1 MKARI
6 VRYGFIGVVAVL
18 IILCGMKFSN
28 MYKDYQKLQFNQ
40 EQIDTQ
46 VSVLMSMLF
55 SDLYYSDPIDL
66 GETKE
71 HADELSVLLQ
81 VTSYDEIPHFNDIAN
96 KLIEISK
103 NVESRPA
110 FSEQTIELFQ
120 SFIYNLGKPLSD
132 DIDTALA
139 VTLMH
144 KDFLN
149 KLIEHGNR
157 QLVEVLI
164 LVNQSDKTVSVLFV
178 LLVAL
183 DSLFQNR
190 DFSGKLGLL
199 LFILSVQS
207 GISAVRQL
215 S

>member
-1 MKARI
+1 MKKRAII
-6 VRYGFIGVVAVL
+6 VLCLALVLTLIG
-18 IILCGMKFSN
+18 CGNNAQSSDEHN
-28 MYKDYQKLQFNQ
+28 AEYEEGY
-40 EQIDTQ
+40 TQ

-132 DIDTALA
+132 DIDTLS
-139 VTLMH
+139 TSLYESIMS
-144 KDFLN
+144 
-149 KLIEHGNR
+149 ES
-157 QLVEVLI
+157 VE
-164 LVNQSDKTVSVLFV
+164 
-178 LLVAL
+178 
-183 DSLFQNR
+183 
-190 DFSGKLGLL
+190 G
-199 LFILSVQS
+199 
-207 GISAVRQL
+207 
-215 S
+215 

>member
-81 VTSYDEIPHFNDIAN
+81 VTSYAN

-132 DIDTALA
+132 DIDTLS
-139 VTLMH
+139 TSLYESIMS
-144 KDFLN
+144 
-149 KLIEHGNR
+149 ES
-157 QLVEVLI
+157 VE
-164 LVNQSDKTVSVLFV
+164 
-178 LLVAL
+178 
-183 DSLFQNR
+183 
-190 DFSGKLGLL
+190 G
-199 LFILSVQS
+199 
-207 GISAVRQL
+207 
-215 S
+215 

>member
-1 MKARI
+1 MKKRAII
-6 VRYGFIGVVAVL
+6 VLCLALVLTLIG
-18 IILCGMKFSN
+18 CGNNAQSSDEHN
-28 MYKDYQKLQFNQ
+28 AEYEEGY
-40 EQIDTQ
+40 TQ

-96 KLIEISK
+96 KLVEISK

-132 DIDTALA
+132 DIDTLS
-139 VTLMH
+139 TSLYESIMS
-144 KDFLN
+144 
-149 KLIEHGNR
+149 ES
-157 QLVEVLI
+157 VE
-164 LVNQSDKTVSVLFV
+164 
-178 LLVAL
+178 
-183 DSLFQNR
+183 
-190 DFSGKLGLL
+190 G
-199 LFILSVQS
+199 
-207 GISAVRQL
+207 
-215 S
+215 

>member
-1 MKARI
+1 MEGGDRMKKRAII
-6 VRYGFIGVVAVL
+6 VLCLALVLTLIG
-18 IILCGMKFSN
+18 CGNNAQSSDEHN
-28 MYKDYQKLQFNQ
+28 AEYEEGY
-40 EQIDTQ
+40 TQ

-132 DIDTALA
+132 DIDTLS
-139 VTLMH
+139 TSLYESIMS
-144 KDFLN
+144 
-149 KLIEHGNR
+149 ES
-157 QLVEVLI
+157 VE
-164 LVNQSDKTVSVLFV
+164 
-178 LLVAL
+178 
-183 DSLFQNR
+183 
-190 DFSGKLGLL
+190 G
-199 LFILSVQS
+199 
-207 GISAVRQL
+207 
-215 S
+215 

>member
-132 DIDTALA
+132 DRAGTAGGVETHGDRQVGDGKLA
-139 VTLMH
+139 IVKKEKRGRVHAPSTH
-144 KDFLN
+144 
-149 KLIEHGNR
+149 
-157 QLVEVLI
+157 
-164 LVNQSDKTVSVLFV
+164 LFRNWSGRKCKEN
-178 LLVAL
+178 A
-183 DSLFQNR
+183 N
-190 DFSGKLGLL
+190 SGKVLQK
-199 LFILSVQS
+199 S
-207 GISAVRQL
+207 R
-215 S
+215 

>member
-55 SDLYYSDPIDL
+55 SDLYYSDP
-66 GETKE
+66 KE

-132 DIDTALA
+132 DIDTLS
-139 VTLMH
+139 TSLYESIMS
-144 KDFLN
+144 
-149 KLIEHGNR
+149 ES
-157 QLVEVLI
+157 VE
-164 LVNQSDKTVSVLFV
+164 
-178 LLVAL
+178 
-183 DSLFQNR
+183 
-190 DFSGKLGLL
+190 G
-199 LFILSVQS
+199 
-207 GISAVRQL
+207 
-215 S
+215 

>member
-1 MKARI
+1 MGDFRCGK
-6 VRYGFIGVVAVL
+6 GFLA
-18 IILCGMKFSN
+18 LCGSGCPHLFSKPDRVTAHKVIGFCLLEN
-28 MYKDYQKLQFNQ
+28 LVEHSSCLADVRIRAAIAPHHFQEIFNVDGAYDGQ
-40 EQIDTQ
+40 GAMIKSLFEHTQ

-132 DIDTALA
+132 DIDTLS
-139 VTLMH
+139 TSLYESIMS
-144 KDFLN
+144 
-149 KLIEHGNR
+149 ES
-157 QLVEVLI
+157 VE
-164 LVNQSDKTVSVLFV
+164 
-178 LLVAL
+178 
-183 DSLFQNR
+183 
-190 DFSGKLGLL
+190 G
-199 LFILSVQS
+199 
-207 GISAVRQL
+207 
-215 S
+215 

>member
-1 MKARI
+1 MRPSMKARI

-28 MYKDYQKLQFNQ
+28 MYKDYQKLRFNQ

-81 VTSYDEIPHFNDIAN
+81 VTSYDEISHFNDIAN

-132 DIDTALA
+132 DIDTLS
-139 VTLMH
+139 TSLYESIMS
-144 KDFLN
+144 
-149 KLIEHGNR
+149 ES
-157 QLVEVLI
+157 VE
-164 LVNQSDKTVSVLFV
+164 
-178 LLVAL
+178 
-183 DSLFQNR
+183 
-190 DFSGKLGLL
+190 G
-199 LFILSVQS
+199 
-207 GISAVRQL
+207 
-215 S
+215 

>member
-110 FSEQTIELFQ
+110 FSEQRMRIALIIQRLLLGAKNWRYINDF
-120 SFIYNLGKPLSD
+120 FNCLCGGIYNLGCY
-132 DIDTALA
+132 
-139 VTLMH
+139 
-144 KDFLN
+144 LN
-149 KLIEHGNR
+149 M
-157 QLVEVLI
+157 
-164 LVNQSDKTVSVLFV
+164 
-178 LLVAL
+178 
-183 DSLFQNR
+183 
-190 DFSGKLGLL
+190 
-199 LFILSVQS
+199 
-207 GISAVRQL
+207 
-215 S
+215 